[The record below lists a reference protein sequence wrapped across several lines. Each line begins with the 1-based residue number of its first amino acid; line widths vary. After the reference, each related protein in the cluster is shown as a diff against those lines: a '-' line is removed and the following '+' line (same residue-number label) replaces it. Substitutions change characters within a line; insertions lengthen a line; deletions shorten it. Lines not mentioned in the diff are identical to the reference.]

1 MRFGRILLSYGI
13 VFSIGL
19 WLGYR
24 FASTEKTMAPEKK
37 ELSESIR
44 REGRGNAL
52 P

>member
-37 ELSESIR
+37 ELSESM
-44 REGRGNAL
+44 RGNAL